1 MKVEFNISTN
11 KIFSHLTCHRWPQG
25 QAGAGQ
31 AKGRLLSLFLGRTQ
45 RTTVKSNWK
54 VVPKDSCEIYRERKR
69 RQIVN
74 ERRNR
79 KHNGFDKRCEDVVDE
94 ESNKVDQRRET
105 KKNRKRINKKGNRK
119 NQKHSKRK
127 HRQRC
132 SSPISSY
139 HSTSITSC
147 SSYSDMDL
155 D

>member
-1 MKVEFNISTN
+1 M
-11 KIFSHLTCHRWPQG
+11 
-25 QAGAGQ
+25 
-31 AKGRLLSLFLGRTQ
+31 RTQ